1 MPLAP
6 KYMSDGCAMK
16 IRQQKEMLNIH
27 LNRDFQWRFE
37 RSVRLFPGL

>member
-16 IRQQKEMLNIH
+16 IRQQKEMLNIV
-27 LNRDFQWRFE
+27 LIETFNGCFV
-37 RSVRLFPGL
+37 S